1 MSGTAKPQKYEYR
14 PLREGPNNIR
24 LIQILPGTGDAGIV
38 CQVFQYTLRNDKAFG
53 LYEALSYVWGDS
65 NMPHSILIRNAED
78 VEYRSFR
85 ITHNLYT
92 ALRRLRDPDLPRTF
106 WIDAICINQDDL
118 QERAMQVTIMARI
131 YAYATSVS
139 VWLGEADNDSSA
151 TFDLL
156 QDILAQRSKHAPGWA
171 TSIETKVVPAATSI
185 QALLDRA
192 WFRRAWVYRSSL
204 LRCRQSA
211 DNELGCAGSGGGQS
225 YVSHMWRHRDARG
238 HVRARNGSGS
248 ARTREHE

>member
-1 MSGTAKPQKYEYR
+1 MYTNEPTHSMSSTARPRKYEYR

-24 LIQILPGTGDAGIV
+24 LVQILPGTGNVGIV

-53 LYEALSYVWGDS
+53 LYESLSYVWGNSDT
-65 NMPHSILIRNAED
+65 PHSILIRNAED
-78 VEYRSFR
+78 SEYRSFT

-92 ALRRLRDPDLPRTF
+92 ALLRLRDPDLPRTF

-139 VWLGEADNDSSA
+139 VWLGEADDDSSA
-151 TFDLL
+151 VFDLL

-171 TSIETKVVPAATSI
+171 ISIESKVAPAATGI

-192 WFRRAWVYRSSL
+192 WFRRAWVYAPSF
-204 LRCRQSA
+204 LRHQKMLTT
-211 DNELGCAGSGGGQS
+211 N
-225 YVSHMWRHRDARG
+225 
-238 HVRARNGSGS
+238 
-248 ARTREHE
+248 